1 MKDSTRTRYL
11 DKFTD
16 ILDELLVEVEE
27 RGYEDGEKAATLA
40 AEDAIEKAKDSLS
53 MTYSCGRDGLYT
65 AALRDQ
71 PAVFETGLTILEAV
85 GRLTCRVLTVTRLGY
100 APVAA

>member
-1 MKDSTRTRYL
+1 MSRTTFVNKFNSDL
-11 DKFTD
+11 DA
-16 ILDELLVEVEE
+16 LLAEVADAAEE

-71 PAVFETGLTILEAV
+71 PAVFETGISIMEAV
-85 GRLTCRVLTVTRLGY
+85 GRLACRVLTVTRMG
-100 APVAA
+100 A

>member
-16 ILDELLVEVEE
+16 ILDELLVEVNEAAEE

-53 MTYSCGRDGLYT
+53 ITYSCGRDGLYT

-71 PAVFETGLTILEAV
+71 PAVFETGTSIMEAV
-85 GRLTCRVLTVTRLGY
+85 GRLACRMLTVTRMG
-100 APVAA
+100 A

>member
-16 ILDELLVEVEE
+16 ILDEMLDDAESEAEE
-27 RGYEDGEKAATLA
+27 RGFVDGEKAATLA

-71 PAVFETGLTILEAV
+71 PAVFETGISIMEAV
-85 GRLTCRVLTVTRLGY
+85 GRLACRVLTVTRMG
-100 APVAA
+100 A